1 MNLQLVYAIAL
12 LCCSNV
18 FMTLAW
24 YYHLSNDSLSKKP
37 WFIAA
42 VVSWF
47 IALAEY
53 MLQVPGN
60 RLGERSG
67 LNLGQLKVIQEV
79 ITLAVFV
86 PVAILVLKFKPDRN
100 FLYAACCMVGAV
112 FFVMRSKP
120 A

>member
-1 MNLQLVYAIAL
+1 MSWGIAL
-12 LCCSNV
+12 
-18 FMTLAW
+18 F
-24 YYHLSNDSLSKKP
+24 
-37 WFIAA
+37 
-42 VVSWF
+42 
-47 IALAEY
+47 EY
-53 MLQVPGN
+53 LLQVPGN
-60 RLGERSG
+60 RLGAKAG

-112 FFVMRSKP
+112 FFVMRAKP